1 MGLPSIFPKWRYGA
15 EKNIDSTEKKNG
27 NILITV
33 DSGKLFID
41 IDGKRIEISGIEY
54 KPQAEILAI
63 EDPSQKIYISTDTY
77 KIYYHNGLGWVC
89 LNLSPVN
96 AEMKSEL
103 KGFLI
108 ARTENGSFIYD
119 EDVYLD
125 IQSGNLKAKT
135 FNGYTLA
142 KGCAKDVV
150 DATKATALSKDSE
163 DLVTERKVFY
173 ALPNINNTHEYTSD
187 TNIYAP
193 NTGGT
198 AGYILTANSPTSAP
212 IWTSP
217 SDLVTKLG
225 FGFGT
230 CSTAAAT
237 VAKTVAISN
246 FALVSGS
253 LVSIRFTNSVPANAT
268 LNINNTGAKP
278 IWQNNKAI
286 LADVIEAGVICTFVY
301 DGTHFNL
308 LLTDVQAGQ
317 DYYMLE

>member
-15 EKNIDSTEKKNG
+15 EKNVAKTEKKNG

-41 IDGKRIEISGIEY
+41 IDGKRIEVSGIEY
-54 KPQAEILAI
+54 KTQQEILAM
-63 EDPSQKIYISTDTY
+63 EDPSRKIYISTDTY

-96 AEMKSEL
+96 AEMKPEV

-108 ARTENGSFIYD
+108 ARTDGGSFIYD

-125 IQSGNLKAKT
+125 IESGNLKAKT

-150 DATKATALSKDSE
+150 DATKATAINNTSE

-173 ALPNINNTHEYTSD
+173 ALPKINNSHEYTSD

-193 NTGGT
+193 TTGGT
-198 AGYILTANSPTSAP
+198 AGNILTANSATSAP

-246 FALVSGS
+246 FALIAGS
-253 LVSIRFTNSVPANAT
+253 LVSIRFSNSVPANAT
-268 LNINNTGAKP
+268 LNINNTGAKA
-278 IWQNNKAI
+278 IRQNNAAI
-286 LADVIEAGVICTFVY
+286 AANVIDAGVLCLFVY
-301 DGTHFNL
+301 DGTYFNL